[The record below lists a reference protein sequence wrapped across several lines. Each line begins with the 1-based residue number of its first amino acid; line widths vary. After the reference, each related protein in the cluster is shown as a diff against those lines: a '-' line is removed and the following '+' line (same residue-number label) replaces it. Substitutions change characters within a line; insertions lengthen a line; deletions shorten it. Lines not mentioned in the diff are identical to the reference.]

1 MPNFKQPYDYKNH
14 TKDYEKNTSPSKTI
28 PDQTM
33 SIPELIRRYA
43 SGLPLGGAKVP
54 MYEDDPEQDLLNGR
68 NWSSLDLTEKHDFIR
83 SAQMEVEHIVKKSN
97 PSTKKQ
103 KAKPEE
109 DMSAISDID
118 ESEDN

>member
-1 MPNFKQPYDYKNH
+1 
-14 TKDYEKNTSPSKTI
+14 
-28 PDQTM
+28 M

-43 SGLPLGGAKVP
+43 SGLPLGGARVP
-54 MYEDDPEQDLLNGR
+54 MYEDDPEQDILNGR

-103 KAKPEE
+103 KAKPEAGT
-109 DMSAISDID
+109 STISDVTD
-118 ESEDN
+118 SEDN

>member
-1 MPNFKQPYDYKNH
+1 MPKFRQPYDYTTH
-14 TKDYEKNTSPSKTI
+14 SKDYEKNTQPSKTI

-43 SGLPLGGAKVP
+43 SGLPLGGARVP
-54 MYEDDPEQDLLNGR
+54 MYEDDPEQDILNGR

-97 PSTKKQ
+97 PSAKKQ
-103 KAKPEE
+103 KAKPEA
-109 DMSAISDID
+109 DISATSDID
-118 ESEDN
+118 DSESN